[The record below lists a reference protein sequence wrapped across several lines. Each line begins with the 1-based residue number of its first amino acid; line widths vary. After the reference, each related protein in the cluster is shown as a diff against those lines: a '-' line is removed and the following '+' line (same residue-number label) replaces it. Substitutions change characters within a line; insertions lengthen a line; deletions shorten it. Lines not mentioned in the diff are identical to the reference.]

1 MSEPTAHG
9 SHGGCA
15 HHHHHLPFGGGLLSR
30 DEQRRAARQLSL
42 AMLALGLLLLGLA
55 WRWLAADQAGVSQIL
70 LGVASLLVAL
80 PVARSAWDSLRHPS
94 LHGVTDQLIALA
106 MLGAWASGDLLTAA
120 LLPIIMIFGHVLEER
135 SVIGSQE
142 AIAALGELTRSHARR
157 IEADGSLSEV
167 DNASLRAGDQ
177 VEVRAG
183 DRVPADGRVLQGQ
196 ASLDTAPI
204 TGESV
209 PLEVAPG
216 MEVYG
221 GAINLDGLLRIEIT
235 RTGEASTLGKVIG
248 LMQQAERAKPPIT
261 RLLERYAGQY
271 MLLVL
276 LIAAVTWFVTNDAQA
291 MLAVLVAACPCAL
304 VLSAPA
310 TAIAGIAVAAR
321 HGILIRSSAFLE
333 ELADLTSLVVD
344 KTGTLTHGSLRLQA
358 LRLADAAEEA
368 SVLRLAASLGAAS
381 SHPVSR
387 ALAALAAHD
396 AYHPLSDIR
405 ERQGFGVVA
414 RTAAGEAALG
424 RPELFQQLGIDAG
437 EVPAHEG
444 PIAGIA
450 LDGRFLGWL
459 LLADSVRAEAAE
471 ALADL
476 RELGLGRQLLLTGD
490 RQAVADAVA
499 KQVGI
504 RQLVAQA
511 LPEDKLRQ
519 VGAEIGSGFRPM
531 VVGDGINDSL
541 ALKAGVVGVAMGA
554 GGADIAL
561 ASADIVLIGSDLRRL
576 GTCVRLS
583 RQCRRTLQVNVAIG
597 LGWTLA
603 IVAAAAFGLLG
614 AAGAMVAAL
623 LHNLSTLLVLGNAGR
638 LLRFEE
644 PWAAPAGRGGT
655 RRGGYTVRQA
665 QTRRNGW
672 RWLALAVGTLSALSL
687 AEASMARWP
696 AGWQVSDL
704 PAAQPGQAGAGQRQ
718 RAVKLQ
724 ADGSQALV
732 MEVTRMPLQS
742 GQAVNLEKVLGHM
755 RKLVQIEFLRN
766 GLQTAC
772 TSPQP
777 STTGGLAALE
787 TTCTIRQRGAVVMK
801 QTLLTAAGKT
811 SAYSLSYAGLAEAY
825 DASQAEIRAVRESLR
840 FE

>member
-459 LLADSVRAEAAE
+459 LLADSVR
-471 ALADL
+471 
-476 RELGLGRQLLLTGD
+476 
-490 RQAVADAVA
+490 
-499 KQVGI
+499 
-504 RQLVAQA
+504 
-511 LPEDKLRQ
+511 
-519 VGAEIGSGFRPM
+519 
-531 VVGDGINDSL
+531 
-541 ALKAGVVGVAMGA
+541 MGA

-644 PWAAPAGRGGT
+644 PLGQPRPAVEGREEEGT
-655 RRGGYTVRQA
+655 
-665 QTRRNGW
+665 
-672 RWLALAVGTLSALSL
+672 
-687 AEASMARWP
+687 P
-696 AGWQVSDL
+696 
-704 PAAQPGQAGAGQRQ
+704 
-718 RAVKLQ
+718 
-724 ADGSQALV
+724 
-732 MEVTRMPLQS
+732 
-742 GQAVNLEKVLGHM
+742 
-755 RKLVQIEFLRN
+755 
-766 GLQTAC
+766 
-772 TSPQP
+772 
-777 STTGGLAALE
+777 
-787 TTCTIRQRGAVVMK
+787 
-801 QTLLTAAGKT
+801 
-811 SAYSLSYAGLAEAY
+811 
-825 DASQAEIRAVRESLR
+825 
-840 FE
+840 

>member
-209 PLEVAPG
+209 PLEVVPG

-424 RPELFQQLGIDAG
+424 RPELFQQLGIDAS
-437 EVPAHEG
+437 EVPEHEG
-444 PIAGIA
+444 PIAGI
-450 LDGRFLGWL
+450 
-459 LLADSVRAEAAE
+459 

-490 RQAVADAVA
+490 RRAVADAVA

-644 PWAAPAGRGGT
+644 PLGQPRPAVEGREEEGT
-655 RRGGYTVRQA
+655 
-665 QTRRNGW
+665 
-672 RWLALAVGTLSALSL
+672 
-687 AEASMARWP
+687 P
-696 AGWQVSDL
+696 
-704 PAAQPGQAGAGQRQ
+704 
-718 RAVKLQ
+718 
-724 ADGSQALV
+724 
-732 MEVTRMPLQS
+732 
-742 GQAVNLEKVLGHM
+742 
-755 RKLVQIEFLRN
+755 
-766 GLQTAC
+766 
-772 TSPQP
+772 
-777 STTGGLAALE
+777 
-787 TTCTIRQRGAVVMK
+787 
-801 QTLLTAAGKT
+801 
-811 SAYSLSYAGLAEAY
+811 
-825 DASQAEIRAVRESLR
+825 
-840 FE
+840 